1 MNMTTLASLQHERLS
16 RLFPWE
22 RLDRDKALARPDLLN
37 LVREAC
43 LIESYFA
50 VYTAR
55 MMRLLWYDVTATSIL
70 SIEAFEAYVHF
81 ATLRRYLEEV
91 GYRPVS
97 DDEIRQ
103 LREKDLDETADDE
116 LQELVN
122 FMVTEH
128 FAAHFFRDL
137 ANETDEPVLKAIME
151 RFSPEEDLHADLAGE
166 LIRARVAGRDDL
178 AEKVVRGAR
187 SFRHIGMYVLP
198 GVSNVRS
205 DVVDA
210 ILALDRKIEALVGR
224 SMIEPAA
231 ESNPA

>member
-1 MNMTTLASLQHERLS
+1 MTNLDLIQYERLNK
-16 RLFPWE
+16 LFPWE
-22 RLDRDKALARPDLLN
+22 RLDREAALARPDLLD

-55 MMRLLWYDVTATSIL
+55 MMRLLWYDISATSIL

-81 ATLRRYLEEV
+81 ATLRRYLDEV

-97 DDEIRQ
+97 DEEIRR
-103 LREKDLDETADDE
+103 LREKNLDEEVGDE

-137 ANETDEPVLKAIME
+137 ANECDEPVLQAIMQ
-151 RFSPEEDLHADLAGE
+151 RFSPEEELHAALAGD
-166 LIRARVAGRDDL
+166 LIRARVDGRDDL
-178 AEKVVRGAR
+178 VDEVIRAAR
-187 SFRHIGMYVLP
+187 SFRHIGSYVLP
-198 GVSNVRS
+198 GVSNVKN
-205 DVVDA
+205 DNVDA
-210 ILALDRKIEALVGR
+210 ILALDRKIEALLGIRLAQATV
-224 SMIEPAA
+224 
-231 ESNPA
+231 